1 MGRRRGKFS
10 RTRTL
15 NAVRVANASAGV
27 TSSVA
32 DPITIPDKVDA
43 VTSSGSDFQ
52 VIFKHNVLYSFFT
65 TLETPA
71 LTRFKLN
78 IINKL
83 TGSSLEYYRKNGY
96 RAFWLA
102 FYDNKGDLNF
112 HEGILNALGSDKE
125 DLSYAR
131 ILNDIQQFQKH
142 VSFDIKLKDSGGAT
156 HASSATLKYN
166 EDVTLPNGSYVFSA
180 PLDDS
185 LTLAK
190 DGFTA
195 SETVFYHLTDD
206 SDNTVPL
213 TVSAS
218 ATTAVNLSQIEVSSI
233 NISDADL
240 KIYNNLLYTLL
251 HDET

>member
-10 RTRTL
+10 RATTL
-15 NAVRVANASAGV
+15 NAIRASNVSTGV
-27 TSSVA
+27 TVSVA
-32 DPITIPDKVDA
+32 DPITIPDKVD
-43 VTSSGSDFQ
+43 VIVSKGSDFQ

-83 TGSSLEYYRKNGY
+83 KGSPLEYYRKNGY

-112 HEGILNALGSDKE
+112 HEGSLKALGSDKE
-125 DLSYAR
+125 GLSYAR
-131 ILNDIQQFQKH
+131 ILNDIQQFQQH

-166 EDVTLPNGSYVFSA
+166 ESVTLPNNTYSFSA
-180 PLDDS
+180 PLNDS
-185 LTLAK
+185 LTSAK

-195 SETVFYHLTDD
+195 NETVFYYLTDD

-218 ATTAVNLSQIEVSSI
+218 ATIAVSLSQITVSSVS
-233 NISDADL
+233 ISTLDL
-240 KIYNNLLYTLL
+240 KTYNNLLYNLL
-251 HDET
+251 